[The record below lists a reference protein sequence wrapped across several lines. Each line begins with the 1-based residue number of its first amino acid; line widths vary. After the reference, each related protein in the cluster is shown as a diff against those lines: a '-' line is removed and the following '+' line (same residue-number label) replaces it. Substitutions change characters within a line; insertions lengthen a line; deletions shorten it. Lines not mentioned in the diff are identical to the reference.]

1 MSNDQTTNSNLWI
14 LQILTPVRI
23 ISVISIISTFIFQV
37 PWEFASLI
45 YYSFFALFFASFVIE
60 LIFYFQNRRT
70 LVNLALKYMLIL
82 PFEFIGVV
90 VFAIT
95 TLPFENKQEIF
106 ELQVSIATIV
116 ACTSVVVELYAFI
129 ALSNRT
135 PRLDL
140 RSILAVIPLTV
151 LLVYDGYLVFSFL
164 Q

>member
-1 MSNDQTTNSNLWI
+1 
-14 LQILTPVRI
+14 
-23 ISVISIISTFIFQV
+23 
-37 PWEFASLI
+37 
-45 YYSFFALFFASFVIE
+45 
-60 LIFYFQNRRT
+60 
-70 LVNLALKYMLIL
+70 MLIL